1 MSLIFLKNDWV
12 TIFNDSDIV
21 GNTCTVSI
29 TSSIVYLFFS
39 IITAS
44 FIISAAIGESIC
56 TPRITWVFGC
66 ATIFIIPLVSPII
79 IAFGISVNLITLH
92 IQALSFSITLFSV
105 IPTLAN
111 CGSVN
116 MAFGIIS
123 LFIFLLKPSNAFSTA
138 YVPSLAAKDSNIGS
152 PVTSPAANIFGLFVF
167 ISELVIISP
176 LAPSLMLAFFI
187 FNKFVFGVKHKSE
200 KGNLDINKIK
210 KSGIRSHTLLI
221 IIVIMCCGFSLM
233 IITLSSTGTFG
244 FFGSQTA
251 SVQSTYKIT
260 SVKVGEVAPNISI
273 FLTNGTS
280 ITLDSLRGH
289 PVVLWFITT
298 WCPSCQESESILA
311 DDGYLNKLYVKRS
324 LLVTVELYND
334 LGNTGPSI
342 SDFASQYGGNL
353 VQNKSWL
360 LYGTSSLNATY
371 SYDPKEYLEIYYV
384 INSNGIITNT
394 SYTGLVNNINNVL
407 QEV

>member
-1 MSLIFLKNDWV
+1 
-12 TIFNDSDIV
+12 
-21 GNTCTVSI
+21 
-29 TSSIVYLFFS
+29 
-39 IITAS
+39 
-44 FIISAAIGESIC
+44 
-56 TPRITWVFGC
+56 
-66 ATIFIIPLVSPII
+66 
-79 IAFGISVNLITLH
+79 
-92 IQALSFSITLFSV
+92 
-105 IPTLAN
+105 
-111 CGSVN
+111 
-116 MAFGIIS
+116 
-123 LFIFLLKPSNAFSTA
+123 
-138 YVPSLAAKDSNIGS
+138 
-152 PVTSPAANIFGLFVF
+152 
-167 ISELVIISP
+167 
-176 LAPSLMLAFFI
+176 
-187 FNKFVFGVKHKSE
+187 
-200 KGNLDINKIK
+200 
-210 KSGIRSHTLLI
+210 
-221 IIVIMCCGFSLM
+221 MCCGFSLM